1 MGLGG
6 LDLGLG
12 LDNKT
17 MKKSKSHLLI
27 VRWAGRQLELGDCLK
42 CLGPGDLH
50 CFRVCV
56 GEDLVPILIFPNNLE
71 IRAHIKSLPYKQ

>member
-1 MGLGG
+1 M
-6 LDLGLG
+6 LDWVPVQYFV
-12 LDNKT
+12 KYEK
-17 MKKSKSHLLI
+17 MKKSWPHFL
-27 VRWAGRQLELGDCLK
+27 VVCWAGGELELGDCLK

-56 GEDLVPILIFPNNLE
+56 REDLVPILIFPNNLE